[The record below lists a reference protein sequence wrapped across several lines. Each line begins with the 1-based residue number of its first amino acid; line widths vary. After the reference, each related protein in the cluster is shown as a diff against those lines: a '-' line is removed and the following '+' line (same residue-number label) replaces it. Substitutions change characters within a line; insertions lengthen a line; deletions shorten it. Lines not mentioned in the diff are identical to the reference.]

1 MAHNVIT
8 ARSTLAAATRC
19 SWCRPRLPAKDRFL
33 ENRKSEAARA
43 LRAPEGVEHN
53 VVNANAYPSSFIE
66 VEHLKD
72 GSDAERKATLDRFV
86 GAWNAHDLDGIMLQ
100 WPTTAFSDLPPVPIR
115 RAASSKA
122 GRRWPKPLPSS
133 GASPTR
139 RGPKAGSPSLLPAP
153 CGNERSLE
161 RPRMGRCC
169 ACSVSTPGRPHDQS
183 SRLVGR
189 LPVCVVHA
197 PLVCGRRRS
206 NGSERA
212 GSARRVGVLRWIE
225 GVVASSLFPSSRQ
238 RCGY

>member
-1 MAHNVIT
+1 
-8 ARSTLAAATRC
+8 
-19 SWCRPRLPAKDRFL
+19 
-33 ENRKSEAARA
+33 
-43 LRAPEGVEHN
+43 
-53 VVNANAYPSSFIE
+53 
-66 VEHLKD
+66 
-72 GSDAERKATLDRFV
+72 
-86 GAWNAHDLDGIMLQ
+86 
-100 WPTTAFSDLPPVPIR
+100 
-115 RAASSKA
+115 
-122 GRRWPKPLPSS
+122 LPSS

-212 GSARRVGVLRWIE
+212 GSARRVGVL
-225 GVVASSLFPSSRQ
+225 
-238 RCGY
+238 